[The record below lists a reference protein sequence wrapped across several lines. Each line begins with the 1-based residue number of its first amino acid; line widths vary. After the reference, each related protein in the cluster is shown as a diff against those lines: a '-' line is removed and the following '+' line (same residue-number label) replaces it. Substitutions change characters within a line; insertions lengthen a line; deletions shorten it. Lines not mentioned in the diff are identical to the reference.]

1 MRSWVFGIRYDEK
14 QISNKNTS
22 VIKEIRTAKLVR
34 KFEKIYTNDSKARP
48 SVLIIYKIN
57 IFLSSITIFL
67 VLDFIYFYV
76 K

>member
-48 SVLIIYKIN
+48 S
-57 IFLSSITIFL
+57 
-67 VLDFIYFYV
+67 
-76 K
+76 